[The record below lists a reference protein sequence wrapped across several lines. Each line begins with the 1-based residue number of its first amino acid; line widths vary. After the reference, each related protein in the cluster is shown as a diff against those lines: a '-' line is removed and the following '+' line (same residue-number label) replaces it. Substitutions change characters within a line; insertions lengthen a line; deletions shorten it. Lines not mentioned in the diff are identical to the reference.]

1 MPERR
6 IATVVM
12 LDVVGSTTI
21 AAQLGDARYRKLS
34 SWFARSVR
42 DRLKRFG
49 GHEEDNAGD
58 GFLPTF
64 PQPDRAIRFATS
76 SPRMS
81 GRSGSGRSGMHR
93 ADGDPGRQGPRHR
106 GCDRGPE

>member
-1 MPERR
+1 MPGRR

-12 LDVVGSTTI
+12 LDVVESTTI

-42 DRLKRFG
+42 DGLKRFG

-58 GFLPTF
+58 GFFATF

-76 SPRMS
+76 LAEDVRAF
-81 GRSGSGRSGMHR
+81 GIEIRSGI
-93 ADGDPGRQGPRHR
+93 HR
-106 GCDRGPE
+106 GRRRPRTARPKASRL